1 MRLKILLCTA
11 LLLFIGISMHAQ
23 TVKVIDN
30 ETLKPIHL
38 ITIRSSNSDRG
49 ALTDSSGI
57 ADISSL
63 KNEQLLI
70 FNHPSYR
77 ERKLSF
83 SSLQSMQFLVQMT
96 PSVTML
102 DDVVVSASKWEQN
115 KNEVPNK
122 IVEITAA
129 DIAFA
134 DPATV
139 ADALALSGQVFIQKS
154 QLGGGSPIIRGF
166 AANSVLIVVDGVRMN
181 NAIFRSGNLQNV
193 INLDANILQG
203 SEVVFGPGSVMYGS
217 DALGGVMD
225 FHTKDPQFTN
235 EFKTEVSGLSFVR
248 YGSAAGE
255 GTGHFQLNF
264 GGPVFSS
271 LTSVTYSNFGYLIMG
286 NGRTDKFPDF
296 GKRFEYIE
304 RINGV
309 DVVTPNKNVNRQVY
323 SGYNQ
328 TNLMQKFKWRLKNS
342 DLTYAGH
349 LSTSSDIPRYDRLI
363 QRTDQGDL
371 KYAAWYYGPQDW
383 QMHSMK
389 LALFQPN
396 KIFTEAKLT
405 TSFQRMS
412 ESRNSRLFQD
422 DILTKRKEKIDV
434 FAFNGDFDKEITEN
448 QQLFYGVE
456 FIVNDVKSEA
466 EAVDISTDLTT
477 PASTRY
483 PDGGSIYNS
492 AAIYGSYK
500 WKITPKLILNTG
512 LRYNYVYLDSKF
524 VDKSF
529 FDFPYDEIVLE
540 NNSFN
545 GSIGLVHLP
554 NPNSKFNFIFSTGF
568 RSPNV
573 DDVGKVFDSEPG
585 NVIVPNP
592 DLKPESTYNAEFG
605 FTQNLNAQI
614 KFEAV
619 FYYSEL
625 RNAMVRRDFTF
636 NGQDQIMYEGV
647 LSQVQAEVN
656 VGEAY
661 IAGISANLLTDLGN
675 NMTFKGSVTYTKGED
690 TIENIPLRHVVP
702 IFGELSLRY
711 DDKKFKSEFF
721 TRFSG
726 GIAFEDLAPSEQ
738 NKPHLYTADGALP
751 WSTLNL
757 RSSYNL
763 NDYFDINLTLE
774 NILNTHYRPYSSGI
788 SAPGFNMIISLRTT
802 F

>member
-1 MRLKILLCTA
+1 MRLKLLLFTA
-11 LLLFIGISMHAQ
+11 LLLFIGFGVQAQ
-23 TVKVIDN
+23 TVQVIDS
-30 ETLKPIHL
+30 ETLKPIDL
-38 ITIRSSNSDRG
+38 LTIRSSNSDRG
-49 ALTDSSGI
+49 ALTDSMGI

-77 ERKLSF
+77 ERKFSF
-83 SSLQSMQFLVQMT
+83 STLQSMAFLVQMN

-102 DDVVVSASKWEQN
+102 DNVVVSASKWEQN

-122 IVEITAA
+122 IVEITSE

-134 DPATV
+134 NPPTV

-193 INLDANILQG
+193 INLDPNILQG
-203 SEVVFGPGSVMYGS
+203 SEVIFGPGSVMHGS

-235 EFKTEVSGLSFVR
+235 EFKTEVSGLSFLR

-255 GTGHFQLNF
+255 VTGHFQLNF
-264 GGPVFSS
+264 GGPAFSS
-271 LTSVTYSNFGYLIMG
+271 LTSVTYSRFGDLKTG
-286 NGRTDKFPDF
+286 NNRTDKFPDF

-304 RINGV
+304 RLNDV
-309 DVVTPNKNVNRQVY
+309 DVVTPNDDVNKQTF

-342 DLTYAGH
+342 DLTYSGH
-349 LSTSSDIPRYDRLI
+349 LSSSSDIPRYDRLI
-363 QRTDQGDL
+363 QRTDAGDL
-371 KYAAWYYGPQDW
+371 QYAEWYYGPQNR

-405 TSFQRMS
+405 TSYQRME

-422 DILTKRKEKIDV
+422 NIRTQRKEQVDV
-434 FAFNGDFDKEITEN
+434 FAFNGDFDKEISEDK
-448 QQLFYGVE
+448 QLFYGVE
-456 FIVNDVKSEA
+456 FIVNEVKSTA
-466 EAVDISTDLTT
+466 ESVDISTELIS

-483 PDGGSIYNS
+483 PDGGSTYSS
-492 AAIYGSYK
+492 ASLYASYK
-500 WKITPKLILNTG
+500 WKITPRVILNTG
-512 LRYNYVYLDSKF
+512 ARFNYVSLNSQF

-529 FDFPYDEIVLE
+529 FNFPYDEIDLE
-540 NNSFN
+540 NSAFN
-545 GSIGLVHLP
+545 GSIGLVYLP
-554 NPNSKFNFIFSTGF
+554 NPNSKLDFIFSTGF
-568 RSPNV
+568 RAPNV

-592 DLKPESTYNAEFG
+592 DLKPESSYNAEFG
-605 FTQNLNAQI
+605 FTQNLNSKI
-614 KFEAV
+614 KFQSV
-619 FYYSEL
+619 FYYTEL

-636 NGQDQIMYEGV
+636 NGQDEIIYEGV

-661 IAGISANLLTDLGN
+661 IAGISANLLADLGS

-702 IFGELSLRY
+702 IFGELSLKY
-711 DDKKFKSEFF
+711 VTEKFKSEFF

-726 GIAFEDLAPSEQ
+726 GIAFEDLSPSEQ
-738 NKPHLYTADGALP
+738 NKPHLYTTDGALP

-757 RSSYNL
+757 RSSYKL
-763 NDYFDINLTLE
+763 NDYFDINLTIE

-788 SAPGFNMIISLRTT
+788 SAPGFNMIIALRST

>member
-1 MRLKILLCTA
+1 MRLKFLFLTA
-11 LLLFIGISMHAQ
+11 LLIFIGFGVQAQ
-23 TVKVIDN
+23 TVQVIDSK
-30 ETLKPIHL
+30 TLAPIYL
-38 ITIRSSNSDRG
+38 ITIQSSSSDRG
-49 ALTDSSGI
+49 ALTDSLGY

-63 KNEQLLI
+63 KNEAILI

-77 ERKLSF
+77 ELKLSY
-83 SSLQSMQFLVQMT
+83 SEVQSLSFLVQMNQ
-96 PSVTML
+96 SVTML
-102 DDVVVSASKWEQN
+102 DNVVVSASKWEQN

-122 IVEITAA
+122 IVEVTAE

-134 DPATV
+134 NPATV

-166 AANSVLIVVDGVRMN
+166 SANSVLIVVDGVRMN

-225 FHTKDPQFTN
+225 FHTKDPKFTN
-235 EFKTEVSGLSFVR
+235 ELKTAISGLSFVR

-255 GTGHFQLNF
+255 VTGHFQLNF

-271 LTSVTYSNFGYLIMG
+271 LTSLTYSDFGDLKTG
-286 NGRTDKFPDF
+286 NKRTSEFPDY

-304 RINGV
+304 RINDI
-309 DVVTPNKNVNRQVY
+309 DVVTPNENFNKQIY

-328 TNLMQKFKWRLKNS
+328 TNLMQKFKWRLNNS

-349 LSTSSDIPRYDRLI
+349 LSSSSDIPRYDRLI
-363 QRTDQGDL
+363 QRTGAGDL
-371 KYAAWYYGPQDW
+371 RYAEWYYGPQNW
-383 QMHSMK
+383 QMHSLK

-396 KIFTEAKLT
+396 KFFTTGKLT
-405 TSFQRMS
+405 TSYQRME
-412 ESRNSRLFQD
+412 ESRNSRAFQD
-422 DILTKRKEKIDV
+422 NVLTERKEKV
-434 FAFNGDFDKEITEN
+434 AVYAFNADFDKEFSEE

-466 EAVDISTDLTT
+466 QEIDIISEMIN

-483 PDGGSIYNS
+483 PDGGSTYNS
-492 AAIYGSYK
+492 AAIYASYK
-500 WKITPKLILNTG
+500 WKFNPKFILNTG
-512 LRYNYVYLDSKF
+512 ARFSYIDLESKF

-529 FDFPYDEIVLE
+529 FDFPYNEINLE
-540 NNSFN
+540 NSSFN

-554 NPNSKFNFIFSTGF
+554 NPNSKFDFILSTGF
-568 RSPNV
+568 RAPNV

-585 NVIVPNP
+585 NVVVPNP
-592 DLKPESTYNAEFG
+592 DLKPEYSYNAEFG
-605 FTQNLNAQI
+605 FTQNLSSRI
-614 KFEAV
+614 KFQSV
-619 FYYSEL
+619 FYYTQL

-636 NGQDQIMYEGV
+636 DGQDQIIYEGV

-661 IAGISANLLTDLGN
+661 IMGVSANMFADLGN
-675 NMTFKGSVTYTKGED
+675 NVTFKGSVTYTKGED

-702 IFGELSLRY
+702 VFGELGLKY
-711 DDKKFKSEFF
+711 DTEKFKYEFF

-738 NKPHLYTADGALP
+738 NKTHLYTTDGALP
-751 WSTLNL
+751 WTTLNL
-757 RSSYNL
+757 RSSYQL
-763 NDYFDINLTLE
+763 NDYFDINLTME
-774 NILNTHYRPYSSGI
+774 NMLNTHYRPYSSGI